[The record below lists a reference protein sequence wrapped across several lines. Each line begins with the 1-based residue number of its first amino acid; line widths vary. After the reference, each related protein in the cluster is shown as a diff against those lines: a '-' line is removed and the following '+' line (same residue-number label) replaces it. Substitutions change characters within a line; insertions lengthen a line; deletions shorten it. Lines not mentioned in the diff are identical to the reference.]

1 MCNPSGDSIA
11 LKRFQISML
20 HEESFTGYPGDSGRV
35 FALVYLS
42 TSSTKEATATCVVEN
57 EQDLKKYQF

>member
-1 MCNPSGDSIA
+1 MKKVLLAILA
-11 LKRFQISML
+11 ILVVF
-20 HEESFTGYPGDSGRV
+20 

-57 EQDLKKYQF
+57 EQDLKNINFKDFD